1 MADARDVIIKPV
13 ISEKSYADA
22 EKGKYTF
29 VVMDKATK
37 PDIRRAVEQIW
48 GVHVKKV
55 NTTARRGKAV
65 RRRFTKGKKSDSHRA
80 IVTLAEGEKIAIF
93 EGA

>member
-1 MADARDVIIKPV
+1 MAEARDVIIKPV

-22 EKGKYTF
+22 ERGKYTF
-29 VVMDKATK
+29 VVRDEATK
-37 PDIRRAVEQIW
+37 IEVRRAVEEIW

-55 NTTARRGKAV
+55 NTIARRGKAV
-65 RRRFTKGKKSDSHRA
+65 RRRFTKGKRSDSHRA

-93 EGA
+93 EGG